1 MANTPGDHTIHGTF
15 PFAKQQF
22 ETAIAFGDSGA
33 LASTRCLSWN
43 AAASSLALWH
53 PGADVVSCLCLN

>member
-22 ETAIAFGDSGA
+22 ETAIALGIQELLLLLDV
-33 LASTRCLSWN
+33 
-43 AAASSLALWH
+43 SLGMLLL
-53 PGADVVSCLCLN
+53 PVLPYGTQELM